1 MNKRFSLG
9 RWMPGLMTLV
19 GYQRAWLMTD
29 IRAGISVAAVGLPVA
44 IAYAELTGVGA
55 EAGLYSS
62 ILPMIAY
69 AIFGSSRQLIVG
81 PDAAT
86 CAVIAAVVT
95 PLAMGD
101 PTRHWQLVMTMT
113 AMTGVWCL
121 IASRLRLGVLA
132 DFLSSPILMG
142 LLNGVAITIIVGQL
156 SSVFGFTYHEQGL
169 VERVL
174 AAPNYLSEVHVVTL
188 GFSVLTLVVMLLG
201 KRIRPQWPTSLLA
214 LAVTAS
220 VLWTF
225 GAIGSAGALSAEVQN
240 VAVIGTLSGRF
251 PDFQIPEFPPGLIR
265 ELVLPAL
272 NLAMISFVSLMLT
285 ARSFAAR
292 NGYDIDA
299 DAEFRA
305 LGIANIASAV
315 SQGFAVSGASSRTAV
330 NDANGGKTQLVSLV
344 AALATAL
351 VTFYLYSPL
360 QYIPTAALGV
370 VLILA
375 SLSMTDF
382 RSIWALRQSDS
393 SAFWLALITFFS
405 VLLIGVIPGI
415 ALAVLLGLFQ
425 FLRNVMRP
433 TEQLMGMNEE
443 GVVHTL
449 GHNED
454 VKAITGVLIYR
465 FNSPLTYFNAAYFK
479 RRVLLLL
486 ASEKQPAKCLIID
499 AVSCFT
505 HQDIS
510 VMTMVGELHKELKRS
525 GVHMVMAGRR
535 GQMTLWLKQAGI
547 RVGEEGILVYP
558 DVYQAL
564 RMTSCYWDEEPDTI
578 TLESEANDIAED
590 ERLQA
595 LAEWEL
601 SLLSANERELSASER
616 APSASARPLSF
627 KQRELANDR
636 KLANDRAAGT
646 TREAKLVA
654 TEASANEEKKQG
666 VTASESCIL
675 LPSASLQAEPLS
687 LEVAPAKLSR
697 AQQLA
702 SLSPEQRQTALLNPH
717 LVPVNADG
725 SPLLDVTQVTLKLD
739 AATATAAALTL
750 PLGAE
755 LGGKA

>member
-9 RWMPGLMTLV
+9 RWMPGLMTLL
-19 GYQRAWLMTD
+19 GYQRAWLMAD
-29 IRAGISVAAVGLPVA
+29 VRAGVSVAAVGLPVA

-95 PLAMGD
+95 PLALGD

-174 AAPNYLSEVHVVTL
+174 AAPNYVSEVHLITL
-188 GFSVLTLVVMLLG
+188 GFSLLTLLVMLVG
-201 KRIRPQWPTSLLA
+201 KRLNPLWPTSLLA
-214 LAVTAS
+214 LAVTAT
-220 VLWTF
+220 VLWAL
-225 GAIGSAGALSAEVQN
+225 GARVQD

-315 SQGFAVSGASSRTAV
+315 SQGFAVSGAGSRTAV
-330 NDANGGKTQLVSLV
+330 NDANGGKTQMVSLV
-344 AALATAL
+344 AALATAA

-370 VLILA
+370 ILILA

-382 RSIWALRQSDS
+382 RSIWALRHSDS
-393 SAFWLALITFFS
+393 SAFWLAWVTFFS
-405 VLLIGVIPGI
+405 VLLVGVIPGI

-433 TEQLMGMNEE
+433 TEQLMGMNDE

-449 GHNED
+449 GHNEE

-479 RRVLLLL
+479 RRVLVLL
-486 ASEKQPAKCLIID
+486 ASEKKPAKCLIID

-525 GVHMVMAGRR
+525 GIHMVMAGRR

-564 RMTSCYWDEEPDTI
+564 RMTSCYWDEEPETI

-595 LAEWEL
+595 LAQLELSVLSPSARESQLAEREAATEISEPVAEL
-601 SLLSANERELSASER
+601 SLP
-616 APSASARPLSF
+616 PSFLQTNLLQTNF
-627 KQRELANDR
+627 LQTN
-636 KLANDRAAGT
+636 KLQPRV
-646 TREAKLVA
+646 L
-654 TEASANEEKKQG
+654 EKSMQ
-666 VTASESCIL
+666 
-675 LPSASLQAEPLS
+675 PQP
-687 LEVAPAKLSR
+687 EVAPLLDLKLGSKER
-697 AQQLA
+697 KQYAQERSQA
-702 SLSPEQRQTALLNPH
+702 ALNVH
-717 LVPVNADG
+717 LETGVTQATSG
-725 SPLLDVTQVTLKLD
+725 AAQAELKFPLLEPKAGESIIQLEAHMND
-739 AATATAAALTL
+739 ATRTGSRFD
-750 PLGAE
+750 LGA
-755 LGGKA
+755 KK